1 MSISYNTDAMP
12 VQSYLVRWVNVKG
25 GHTISWSI
33 QPHKKSIN
41 FGIFK
46 HPSSGNTLAPKLSLS
61 TFEPPPI
68 PALPFQDAS
77 QDAPVSR
84 NASSTAAEKLKSIG
98 LIPISWYGTCEPNK
112 VSMGTHDV
120 PANDGGMYALVF
132 DNTFAKQLS
141 KTATFVLLTYPTN
154 APPQSSHHMR
164 HVLGPSSGSSGCLKA
179 KGSPKMIPIPH
190 DSSESLNQIG
200 STDSGIPVSISPL
213 HQSHGDSECSGESNF
228 YTGVLQKRRRKRH
241 QGYARRFFSL
251 DYTTSTLSYYHNRN
265 TLALRGSV
273 PLSLAAVG
281 ANRKTRE
288 ISIDSGA
295 EVWHLKASNQKDFDA
310 WKTALEFASSDAM
323 SPTTPTVG
331 PPVDSMLRR
340 QSQAGAVVNIE
351 EDREW
356 AMVEGLV
363 GRVAGSR
370 DAVRRLAK
378 DTDPKYLPMKPLSP
392 PLDGNMDSHVS
403 HSPRCGEHSPPEPS
417 PSTGYFK
424 DAESR
429 PFWKRKSSGGL
440 RSSGVFRRS
449 VSAQSSVPAPRAIS
463 PNMDRT
469 PFIVSRRQLQAFPEE
484 GLHNHCMALLR
495 DLDSVIA
502 DFTALITESKR
513 RRMPMVTPAASRLS
527 MDSQG
532 SQEFFDAE
540 AGEASQLLEIHQETD
555 DEGERSDHALVA
567 DEDDWASASDVE
579 GAGGLGREDTTTEG
593 AAMLFPSKAKSLLPL
608 PMASIRRRPT
618 IPPPK
623 VNPPSLIGFLR
634 KNVGKDF
641 STISMPVSANE
652 PTSLLQR
659 AAEQME
665 YSSLLD
671 NAVTADAP
679 SGERLLYITAF
690 AISSLS
696 ASRARERAIRKPFN
710 PMLGETFELVREDKG
725 YRFISEKVSHRPVRL
740 ACHAESQQW
749 ALTQSPMP
757 TQKFWGKSAELVT
770 EGKVR
775 VALHSTGDRF
785 SWTQATC
792 FLRNVIAGEKYV
804 EPVGTMTIANETTG
818 QQAIVTFK
826 SGGMF
831 SGRSEDVVVQALGT
845 QGEELPKGLIGKWT
859 SALSITENG
868 MPTSQPIWTVGD
880 LVPNAAK
887 TYGLTSFAA
896 SINEIT
902 PIEEGKVAPT
912 DSRLRPDQ
920 RAAEQGD
927 LDTAEALKTKLE
939 EAQRERR
946 KVLEE
951 RCEGWTPKWFTKV
964 EGLEGHNEEVW
975 KSRIGKDGYW
985 EERAKGEWKSV
996 EPIFK
1001 V

>member
-1 MSISYNTDAMP
+1 MG

-46 HPSSGNTLAPKLSLS
+46 HPSSGNTLAPKLPLS
-61 TFEPPPI
+61 TFEPPPT
-68 PALPFQDAS
+68 PGLRPQDAS
-77 QDAPVSR
+77 QDALASR
-84 NASSTAAEKLKSIG
+84 NASSAAAEKLKSIG
-98 LIPISWYGTCEPNK
+98 LKPISWYGTCEPNK
-112 VSMGTHDV
+112 VSMGTYDV
-120 PANDGGMYALVF
+120 PMNEGGMYALVF

-164 HVLGPSSGSSGCLKA
+164 HVLSPCSGSSGSLKP
-179 KGSPKMIPIPH
+179 KGSPNMIPVHH
-190 DSSESLNQIG
+190 DSSDSLNQAG
-200 STDSGIPVSISPL
+200 SADSGIPMSVSPL
-213 HQSHGDSECSGESNF
+213 HQGHGDSESSVESNF

-251 DYTTSTLSYYHNRN
+251 DYTTSTLSYYHNRD

-281 ANRKTRE
+281 ANGTTRE

-295 EVWHLKASNQKDFDA
+295 EVWHLKACNRKDFEA
-310 WKTALEFASSDAM
+310 WKAALEFASSNAM
-323 SPTTPTVG
+323 SPTTPLMG

-340 QSQAGAVVNIE
+340 QSQSGAIMNVE

-356 AMVEGLV
+356 AIVEGLV

-378 DTDPKYLPMKPLSP
+378 DTDPKYLPVKPLLPSN
-392 PLDGNMDSHVS
+392 DGNLASHVP
-403 HSPRCGEHSPPEPS
+403 HPPRSGEHSPSEHS
-417 PSTGYFK
+417 SSTGYFK
-424 DAESR
+424 DTESR
-429 PFWKRKSSGGL
+429 PFWKRKSSGGR
-440 RSSGVFRRS
+440 RSSGVFKRS
-449 VSAQSSVPAPRAIS
+449 VSAQSSVPAPRAVS
-463 PNMDRT
+463 PSLDRT
-469 PFIVSRRQLQAFPEE
+469 SVTVSRHQLQTFPED
-484 GLHNHCMALLR
+484 GLHDHCMALLR

-502 DFTALITESKR
+502 DFTALIGESKR
-513 RRMPMVTPAASRLS
+513 RRMPMPTPAASRFS

-540 AGEASQLLEIHQETD
+540 AGEASQLLQIHQETD
-555 DEGERSDHALVA
+555 DEGERSDRDLGA

-579 GAGGLGREDTTTEG
+579 GSGGLGGEDTTTEG
-593 AAMLFPSKAKSLLPL
+593 AAMLFPPKAKFLAPL
-608 PMASIRRRPT
+608 PVASTKRRTT

-671 NAVTADAP
+671 SAVTADAH
-679 SGERLLYITAF
+679 SGERLLFITAF

-696 ASRARERAIRKPFN
+696 ASRAKERAIRKPFN
-710 PMLGETFELVREDKG
+710 PMLGETFELVREDRG

-740 ACHAESQQW
+740 ACHAESLQW

-757 TQKFWGKSAELVT
+757 TQKFWGKSAELIT

-804 EPVGTMTIANETTG
+804 EPVGTMTITNETTG

-831 SGRSEDVVVQALGT
+831 SGRSEEVVVQALGT

-859 SALSITENG
+859 SALNITENG
-868 MPTSQPIWTVGD
+868 MPTIKPIWTVGD

-896 SINEIT
+896 SVNEIT

-920 RAAEQGD
+920 RAAEQGNID
-927 LDTAEALKTKLE
+927 AAEVLKAKLE

-951 RCEGWTPKWFTKV
+951 KGEDWTPKWFTKV
-964 EGLEGHNEEVW
+964 EGLEGYSEEVW
-975 KSRIGKDGYW
+975 KPRTGKDGYW